1 MSDLEGV
8 INKADGLLVIG
19 KGKTMEEATVDH
31 DIKLRKLLQRCRD
44 RGMRLNAGKFNL
56 RQTSIFFLGHMITSD
71 GLIPDPEKVEAIK
84 EMPCPTD
91 VKGVQRLGGF
101 VNYLAKFLPHI
112 SDVMAPIRNL
122 VKANVPWA
130 WSQIHEEAFGKIK
143 K

>member
-8 INKADGLLVIG
+8 IKAGDLLVIG

-31 DIKLRKLLQRCRD
+31 NIKLRKLLQRYRD
-44 RGMRLNAGKFNL
+44 RGMRLNAGKLNL
-56 RQTSIFFLGHMITSD
+56 RQTSISFLGHMITSD
-71 GLIPDPEKVEAIK
+71 GLHPDPKKVEAIK

-112 SDVMAPIRNL
+112 SDVMAPI
-122 VKANVPWA
+122 
-130 WSQIHEEAFGKIK
+130 
-143 K
+143 